1 MTGNPY
7 RDHMAERV
15 FGADPVELI
24 VVLYEE
30 LVRSIGEA
38 RRHLAGGRPL
48 ERARA
53 VTRAMEIVGEL
64 ARAVDAGA
72 DAGLAGRLCEL
83 YGFMLER
90 LQAGHGQQLD
100 RPFEEAERVALTLL
114 EGWRGIRA
122 QQVHGAL
129 GQAPVKAPAVS
140 LAG

>member
-15 FGADPVELI
+15 LGADPVELI

-38 RRHLAGGRPL
+38 RRHLAGGRAG

-53 VTRAMEIVGEL
+53 VSRAMEIVGEL

-72 DAGLAGRLCEL
+72 DAGLAGRLCQL

-90 LQAGHGQQLD
+90 LQAGHGQQVD
-100 RPFEEAERVALTLL
+100 RPFEEAERVALVLL

-122 QQVHGAL
+122 AQVHGAP
-129 GQAPVKAPAVS
+129 GQGHVEAPAVS
-140 LAG
+140 VAG